1 MTIRPKRRVS
11 LLGSG
16 EPMNFVNLVAGFTV
30 GAAVGMTGVGGGA
43 LMTPILVLLFG
54 FAPSTAVGTD
64 LWFAAITKV
73 FGGALHNHNGSV
85 DWQVIRR
92 LSLGSV
98 PAAVATLVW
107 MDWTNHGQTHNS
119 TIIHALGGVLLLTAV
134 GMLARKK
141 IQALA
146 VGLRTKRAA
155 MFIRA
160 QPILTV
166 MAGVVLGIIVPL
178 TSVGAGALGTVM
190 LLYLYPLRMNPRR
203 LAGTDIV
210 HAIPLAIISGIGH
223 LLMGNVDGRLLLNL
237 LAGSIPGILLAT
249 LLARKSPDIVLR
261 SIIAVLLVAVSLKLL
276 SS

>member
-11 LLGSG
+11 LLGSA

-107 MDWTNHGQTHNS
+107 MDLTNHGQTHNS